1 MALAA
6 PTPLAAGPHSQ
17 PHSQPDALMAD
28 LAAGHPEALGSLY
41 DLLGARAYVL
51 ALRIV
56 SDPAL
61 AEDVVQQAFLVA
73 WRAAR
78 SFRPERGAAAAWIL
92 TIVHRRADEMRRD
105 QRAGTPPDSRS
116 IDATVSRGQSDG
128 PEITRVD
135 AALALLNPRE
145 REAIELA
152 SYAGLTQGEIA
163 RALGVSTKTVKHR
176 LHAGMCRLATLT
188 RDVAALSA
196 SGHPRRERGTLRHQK
211 TSRGK

>member
-6 PTPLAAGPHSQ
+6 PTPLAAG

-78 SFRPERGAAAAWIL
+78 SFRPARGAAAAWIL
-92 TIVHRRADEMRRD
+92 TIVHRRADEMRRSRKESEARWKLR
-105 QRAGTPPDSRS
+105 RASS
-116 IDATVSRGQSDG
+116 
-128 PEITRVD
+128 
-135 AALALLNPRE
+135 
-145 REAIELA
+145 
-152 SYAGLTQGEIA
+152 
-163 RALGVSTKTVKHR
+163 
-176 LHAGMCRLATLT
+176 
-188 RDVAALSA
+188 
-196 SGHPRRERGTLRHQK
+196 
-211 TSRGK
+211 

>member
-1 MALAA
+1 
-6 PTPLAAGPHSQ
+6 
-17 PHSQPDALMAD
+17 MAD

-105 QRAGTPPDSRS
+105 QRAGSPPDSRS
-116 IDATVSRGQSDG
+116 IDATVSRGQADA
-128 PEITRVD
+128 PEITRADV
-135 AALALLNPRE
+135 ALIDPRE
-145 REAIELA
+145 REVIELA

-188 RDVAALSA
+188 RDVAALSD
-196 SGHPRRERGTLRHQK
+196 SGHPRREQGTLCHHEVTRS
-211 TSRGK
+211 TSSIAES

>member
-6 PTPLAAGPHSQ
+6 PTPLAAG

-105 QRAGTPPDSRS
+105 QRAPGRAP
-116 IDATVSRGQSDG
+116 SRGPFPVSFSQNGRSRAAARRRVERCTGAVQSTN
-128 PEITRVD
+128 PYEQRVD
-135 AALALLNPRE
+135 
-145 REAIELA
+145 
-152 SYAGLTQGEIA
+152 
-163 RALGVSTKTVKHR
+163 VS
-176 LHAGMCRLATLT
+176 APA
-188 RDVAALSA
+188 
-196 SGHPRRERGTLRHQK
+196 PY
-211 TSRGK
+211 